1 MKDFKRGGARGG
13 FNKRDNRGGG
23 RGGFGGKPSF
33 GRPSRD
39 FDGPRE
45 MFRTI
50 CTECGNSCEV
60 PFRPSGDKPVLCN
73 DCFGG
78 SKSFGGDN
86 FPQQT
91 RRGGDRPERNERSEA
106 KPDPRISELQSS
118 VEALTAKI
126 DTLIQTLTAQP
137 KKGVSEE
144 VAEVK
149 KTAKKAAT
157 KKAVTKKK

>member
-1 MKDFKRGGARGG
+1 MKDFKRGGGRGG
-13 FNKRDNRGGG
+13 FNKRDDRGG

-45 MFRTI
+45 MFRTT

-73 DCFGG
+73 DCFGS

-91 RRGGDRPERNERSEA
+91 RRGGDRPERSEA

-118 VEALTAKI
+118 VETLTAKI

-137 KKGVSEE
+137 KKVTVEE
-144 VAEVK
+144 VVEVK
-149 KTAKKAAT
+149 KPAAKKAAT